1 MTRHVLM
8 PRRLGLAHAAAVFV
22 GVRGESQGKCVKM
35 GSLSYSTLVINDDT
49 RAVGRI
55 TEIASA
61 LGESVAVVDR
71 RERFL
76 DVYSPEVRCIVLEL
90 SMPSFCGIEVIRFL
104 AETNCRAALVLTT
117 DMSPDLLRL
126 AGKLATALG
135 LAVIDSLLAPYEQER
150 LQTALITA
158 TDPAAVARLR
168 PQSAASP
175 AIGRG

>member
-1 MTRHVLM
+1 
-8 PRRLGLAHAAAVFV
+8 
-22 GVRGESQGKCVKM
+22 M
-35 GSLSYSTLVINDDT
+35 GSLSYSTLVINDDM

-61 LGESVAVVDR
+61 LGESVAVVDC
-71 RERFL
+71 RESFL
-76 DVYSPEVRCIVLEL
+76 GVYTPEVRCIVLEL
-90 SMPSFCGIEVIRFL
+90 SMPSFCGVEVIRFL

-135 LAVIDSLLAPYEQER
+135 LAVADSLLAPYEQER
-150 LQTALITA
+150 LQSALITA

-168 PQSAASP
+168 PQPVEPLAMGAATVRG
-175 AIGRG
+175 GR